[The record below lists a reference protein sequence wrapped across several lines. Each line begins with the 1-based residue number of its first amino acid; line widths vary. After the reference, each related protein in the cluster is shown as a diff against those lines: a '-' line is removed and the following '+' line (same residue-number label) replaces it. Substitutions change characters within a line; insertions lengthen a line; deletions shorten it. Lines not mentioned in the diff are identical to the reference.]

1 MNTSQI
7 LEELAN
13 TTRNF
18 AIVAILLALLTAIFM
33 QALYEIGLRASLQRR
48 WVKNWVAR
56 RLLKPEWAEYEKES
70 SLLMEIRQL
79 LKRLGIE
86 MVDPHARQKAG
97 ALLKDLE
104 GKGRESTIYS
114 LNYQQLCGQ
123 IAARIQS
130 EIDQPRSPE
139 LLAVF
144 ALGMDPDELDK
155 LNPMKSSMD
164 DGEIKKPRS
173 KKVPGEVRDRASFYA
188 ETGVDNLQIYLGR
201 LWRKN
206 NYMLNLLVSIG
217 LTTFLSLLATQFV
230 LTFTEQTWVL
240 LSVGGAGGLFAPI
253 AGNLLERVFYPR

>member
-18 AIVAILLALLTAIFM
+18 AIAAILLALLTAIFM

-48 WVKNWVAR
+48 WVKNWVAG
-56 RLLKPEWAEYEKES
+56 RLPKPEWAMKS
-70 SLLMEIRQL
+70 SLPKEIRWL
-79 LKRLGIE
+79 LKRLGVE
-86 MVDPHARQKAG
+86 LFDPKIRNKAES
-97 ALLKDLE
+97 LLKELE
-104 GKGRESTIYS
+104 GTGRESTLYS

-123 IAARIQS
+123 VAARIQS

-139 LLAVF
+139 LLEVF
-144 ALGMDPDELDK
+144 ALGMDPDELDM
-155 LNPMKSSMD
+155 LHPMKSSMD

-201 LWRKN
+201 LWRTN

-230 LTFTEQTWVL
+230 LMFTEQTWVL

-253 AGNLLERVFYPR
+253 ANNLLERVFYPR